1 MSDSVF
7 KGEINTGTVSAKFQS
22 DFSNIDSDL
31 LVMSYS
37 ETGGANPQV
46 TQEAVAPG
54 GSASVSLDLPQHG
67 VLEVWVVTGHSTDS
81 GRLTVTRPGK
91 STHDEAINGSVR
103 WVYAVV

>member
-7 KGEINTGTVSAKFQS
+7 KGEINTGTVSAEFKS
-22 DFSNIDSDL
+22 DFSNVDSDL

-46 TQEAVAPG
+46 AQDAAAPG
-54 GSASVSLDLPQHG
+54 GSAAVSLDLPQPG
-67 VLEVWVVTGHSTDS
+67 VLEVWVVTGHATDS
-81 GRLTVTRPGK
+81 GRLTVTRPGRP
-91 STHDEAINGSVR
+91 THDEAIQGSVR